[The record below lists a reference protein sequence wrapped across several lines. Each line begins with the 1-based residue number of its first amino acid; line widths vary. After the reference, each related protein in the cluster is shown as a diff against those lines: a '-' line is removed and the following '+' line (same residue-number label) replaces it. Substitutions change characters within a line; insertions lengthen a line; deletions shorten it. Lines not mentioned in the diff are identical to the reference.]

1 MLHGRWGST
10 TLGRVNPLAP
20 ILVAAVGL
28 AFFVA
33 NSRPIGVGIVIGSV
47 LAVFNA
53 VLLSKRVDLAADT
66 GDVGQALLI
75 MQMGLVI
82 TCTIIGIA
90 TIILLHFSLQM
101 AVAAAGGFAVAQVAM
116 LMVFYL
122 TQGRAQAAM
131 KRGAS

>member
-20 ILVAAVGL
+20 ILVAAIGL
-28 AFFVA
+28 AFFIA
-33 NSRPIGVGIVIGSV
+33 NSRPIGLGIVIGSV
-47 LAVFNA
+47 LAVINA
-53 VLLSKRVDLAADT
+53 LLLSKRVDLAADT

-82 TCTIIGIA
+82 TCTIIGVA
-90 TIILLHFSLQM
+90 TIILLHFSLHM
-101 AVAAAGGFAVAQVAM
+101 AVAAAAGFAAAQVAM

-131 KRGAS
+131 KRGA